1 MDVLVSLV
9 TNEVA
14 MELQLL
20 AEIANDI
27 FGTGQV
33 FSAGRKLDTTQR
45 DSRKRRK
52 GVAGPDML
60 VLQWCVCVYVC
71 VIVLLYL

>member
-1 MDVLVSLV
+1 
-9 TNEVA
+9 

-45 DSRKRRK
+45 DSRERRK

-60 VLQWCVCVYVC
+60 VLQWCVCFCVC
-71 VIVLLYL
+71 VGNCVTILVRAWSSSGHRE